1 MTNERI
7 NQIDQ
12 VAVVVRHT
20 PGCVLQDI
28 CEALDITSSSAGNL
42 LRKLAT
48 SGRVIRNHNGTQYT
62 YTVAPGANIP
72 DVVLPYMLEKQDP
85 EQLQNAERI
94 AKELESR
101 GLWRRA
107 ATVYTDIL
115 SLAANSLEVQRIVQR
130 REECLR
136 KGRIA

>member
-48 SGRVIRNHNGTQYT
+48 SGCVIRDHNGTQYT
-62 YTVAPGANIP
+62 YTVAPGADIP

-85 EQLQNAERI
+85 ERLQNASVLLRN
-94 AKELESR
+94 
-101 GLWRRA
+101 W
-107 ATVYTDIL
+107 
-115 SLAANSLEVQRIVQR
+115 SLGGFGTGPQRFTPIS
-130 REECLR
+130 
-136 KGRIA
+136 

>member
-1 MTNERI
+1 MTNKRI

-12 VAVVVRHT
+12 VALVVRHT

-28 CEALDITSSSAGNL
+28 CEALDITSSSAANL

-48 SGRVIRNHNGTQYT
+48 SGRVNRDHNGTQYT
-62 YTVAPGANIP
+62 YTVAPGADIP
-72 DVVLPYMLEKQDP
+72 DVMLPYMLEKQDP
-85 EQLQNAERI
+85 EQLQIAERI

-115 SLAANSLEVQRIVQR
+115 SLAANSREVLRIAQR
-130 REECLR
+130 RDACLR
-136 KGRIA
+136 TARR

>member
-48 SGRVIRNHNGTQYT
+48 SGRVIRDHNGTQYT
-62 YTVAPGANIP
+62 YTVAPGADIP

-115 SLAANSLEVQRIVQR
+115 SLAANSREVLRIAQR
-130 REECLR
+130 RDACLR
-136 KGRIA
+136 TARR

>member
-48 SGRVIRNHNGTQYT
+48 SGRVIRDHNGTQYT
-62 YTVAPGANIP
+62 YSVAPGADIP

-107 ATVYTDIL
+107 ATVYTGIL
-115 SLAANSLEVQRIVQR
+115 SLAANSPEVLRIAQR
-130 REECLR
+130 RDACLR
-136 KGRIA
+136 TARR

>member
-48 SGRVIRNHNGTQYT
+48 SGRVIRDHNGTQYT
-62 YTVAPGANIP
+62 YTVAPGADIP

-115 SLAANSLEVQRIVQR
+115 SLAANSREVLRIAQR
-130 REECLR
+130 RDACLR
-136 KGRIA
+136 TALR

>member
-1 MTNERI
+1 MTNKRI

-28 CEALDITSSSAGNL
+28 CEALDITSSSAANL

-48 SGRVIRNHNGTQYT
+48 SGRVIRDHNGTQYT
-62 YTVAPGANIP
+62 YTVAPGADIP

-115 SLAANSLEVQRIVQR
+115 SLAANSREVLRIAQR
-130 REECLR
+130 RDACLR
-136 KGRIA
+136 TARR